1 MKFITPPALTKGD
14 LIGIIAPSSVTHQKS
29 IAPGIRMLERAGFD
43 VAVHPQTFKTR
54 KSSAG
59 TRTQKLAALNDF
71 IFNDDIRAVIAA
83 RGGNHALDLLDG
95 VDYAAIRKHPKIYMG
110 FSDTT
115 ALLNAIAAR
124 SALVT
129 IHGPVLSWLSKV
141 KDPDLVFAMLAGKK
155 VALPMQT
162 ARGLTGGTVTGRLVG
177 GNLAV
182 FAALLGTP
190 YLPKLD
196 GAILFLEDINEE
208 LSHLDRV
215 FTRLRLAGV
224 FDKIGGVV
232 LGQFTGCKDSGQTPY
247 GFTFADLVAHHFS
260 GLAIPVAV
268 NAPFGHGSTLF
279 PLPVG
284 GMARLNIRGKTV
296 SLTLTEPAAE
306 K

>member
-1 MKFITPPALTKGD
+1 MKLITPPALTKGD
-14 LIGIIAPSSVTHQKS
+14 MIGIIAPSSVTDQKS
-29 IAPGIRMLERAGFD
+29 IAPGIRMLEKAGFD
-43 VAVHPQTFKTR
+43 VVVHPQTFKTR

-59 TRTQKLAALNDF
+59 TRAQKLAALDDF
-71 IFNDDIRAVIAA
+71 IFNNDIRAVIAA
-83 RGGNHALDLLDG
+83 RGGNHAIDLLDG
-95 VDYAAIRKHPKIYMG
+95 IDYAAIRKHPKIYMG

-124 SALVT
+124 SGLVT
-129 IHGPVLSWLSKV
+129 FHGPVLSWLAKV

-162 ARGLTGGTVTGRLVG
+162 ARGLASGTVTGRLAG
-177 GNLAV
+177 GNLAL
-182 FAALLGTP
+182 FAALIGTP

-196 GAILFLEDINEE
+196 GAILFLEDTNEE

-224 FDKIGGVV
+224 LDKIGGMV
-232 LGQFTGCKDSGQTPY
+232 LGQFTDCKDSGKTPY
-247 GFTFADLVAHHFS
+247 GFTFADLVAEHFS
-260 GLAIPVAV
+260 GLDIPVVV
-268 NAPFGHGSTLF
+268 NAPFGHGSGLF

-284 GMARLNIRGKTV
+284 GLARLSVRRKTII
-296 SLTLTEPAAE
+296 LTLAEPAVE